1 MKHAILSSALSVIF
15 LLPTTVFAEDTSCS
29 ITYNLSG
36 WSALYQSYEGTG
48 IVTCTN
54 GQSAH
59 VSLRQHGGGLT
70 FGVLDIE
77 QAKGKFAGVKDIQDI
92 YGTYFS
98 MDVHAGFA
106 RAGDARGLFKGY
118 ISFGGAGTGGG
129 YTLGT
134 ALGGLTIR

>member
-1 MKHAILSSALSVIF
+1 
-15 LLPTTVFAEDTSCS
+15 
-29 ITYNLSG
+29 
-36 WSALYQSYEGTG
+36 
-48 IVTCTN
+48 
-54 GQSAH
+54 
-59 VSLRQHGGGLT
+59 LT

>member
-1 MKHAILSSALSVIF
+1 MKYSILGSVLSAFILLS
-15 LLPTTVFAEDTSCS
+15 TSVFAEDDSCS

-36 WSALYQSYEGTG
+36 WSALYQSYKGTG

-59 VSLRQHGGGLT
+59 VSLAQYGGGLT

-77 QAKGKFAGVKDIQDI
+77 QAKGKFSGIKDIQDI
-92 YGTYFS
+92 YGTYFF

-106 RAGDARGLFKGY
+106 RAADAQALLKGY
-118 ISFGGAGTGGG
+118 IAFGGAGTGGG
-129 YTLGT
+129 YTLGV

>member
-59 VSLRQHGGGLT
+59 VSLR
-70 FGVLDIE
+70 
-77 QAKGKFAGVKDIQDI
+77 
-92 YGTYFS
+92 
-98 MDVHAGFA
+98 
-106 RAGDARGLFKGY
+106 
-118 ISFGGAGTGGG
+118 
-129 YTLGT
+129 
-134 ALGGLTIR
+134 